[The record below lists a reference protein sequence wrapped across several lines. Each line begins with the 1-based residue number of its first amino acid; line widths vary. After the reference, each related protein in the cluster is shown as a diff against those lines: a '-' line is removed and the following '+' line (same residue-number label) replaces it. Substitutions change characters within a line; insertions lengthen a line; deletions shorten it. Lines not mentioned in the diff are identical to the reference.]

1 MKGKHAR
8 VHNVYVSSKQL
19 QAPIVKPN
27 QLVCGGYVQIQ
38 ANPYMYNY
46 ACTCKHIHF
55 NVLPAR
61 ERGGSFLL
69 FAYLTEH
76 PTLNT
81 HTYWLVIVLFGVAYS
96 YLISLVIIGSVI
108 CEVFTGI

>member
-27 QLVCGGYVQIQ
+27 QLVCGFVQVQ

-46 ACTCKHIHF
+46 TRTCITIHVNTF
-55 NVLPAR
+55 SLMCCQ
-61 ERGGSFLL
+61 RGGGGVFYLL
-69 FAYLTEH
+69 
-76 PTLNT
+76 
-81 HTYWLVIVLFGVAYS
+81 I
-96 YLISLVIIGSVI
+96 
-108 CEVFTGI
+108 

>member
-27 QLVCGGYVQIQ
+27 QLVCGYVQVQ
-38 ANPYMYNY
+38 AKPY
-46 ACTCKHIHF
+46 TCITIHVHV
-55 NVLPAR
+55 NTSSLMCCQR
-61 ERGGSFLL
+61 GGEGGSFLL

-76 PTLNT
+76 PTLHT
-81 HTYWLVIVLFGVAYS
+81 HTHILACDCFVWCCL
-96 YLISLVIIGSVI
+96 
-108 CEVFTGI
+108 

>member
-61 ERGGSFLL
+61 EGGGSFFIICL
-69 FAYLTEH
+69 FDRASH
-76 PTLNT
+76 PKHT
-81 HTYWLVIVLFGVAYS
+81 HVLACDCFVWCC
-96 YLISLVIIGSVI
+96 L
-108 CEVFTGI
+108 